1 MLGTDD
7 TVVVLDREEVSDSV
21 RVCSPSLVDF
31 LEDILLLLDKV
42 LALIGGTEA

>member
-1 MLGTDD
+1 MLGTYD
-7 TVVVLDREEVSDSV
+7 TVIILDGEEVSNSI